1 MKAVNKT
8 VEIFERYMGEA
19 GGNLIKWITVDMGQ
33 RFRQGRRKTGGD
45 RELCGTVDRFS
56 S

>member
-8 VEIFERYMGEA
+8 VEIFERYMGEV

-33 RFRQGRRKTGGD
+33 QFRQGRRKGKLEGNAKFA
-45 RELCGTVDRFS
+45 V
-56 S
+56 